1 MKKII
6 LFFFLFGFAIPI
18 FSQEGF
24 EFVKT
29 KKNSVKLPVKIINNL
44 VFIPV
49 EVNGVSLLF
58 LLDSGVEETILFGSE
73 NTKKINLHHV
83 ERVNIRG
90 LGGNEGVEGLKSSG
104 NVLAI
109 GGIQSKNHLLY
120 LIIGLPFD
128 LSSFVGIT
136 VNGII
141 GYTAFRNHLVEIN
154 YQKKVVVFHKLDSG
168 FEKKLEKE
176 YTKVPLSIERKKPY
190 VNALVKMDTV
200 EVWAKLLIDTGNSDA
215 VWLFD
220 RLSDKIDV
228 PKKNFN
234 DYLGQG
240 LSGVIEGKRA
250 RIAEFSIGNFKFDSP
265 IVAFPDSI
273 SIKNISVKSNRLG
286 SLGGEILKRFSVVF
300 DYNKQQLF
308 LKKNKLYKSSFYYN
322 KSGIEIW
329 RSGEQWVK
337 KMVVAQDNSI
347 VLAEDRDHLEK
358 NNANFKY
365 KMELKPV
372 YEVGYIREN
381 SNAAKSGLQIADIL
395 VAIDGKEVY
404 NYSLP
409 EINSI
414 LWSEDEIWIELKIQ
428 RQGKL
433 MVFKFQL
440 VNIL

>member
-1 MKKII
+1 MKKIV
-6 LFFFLFGFAIPI
+6 LFFCLFGFAIPI

-29 KKNSVKLPVKIINNL
+29 KKNSVKVPVKIINNL

-58 LLDSGVEETILFGSE
+58 LLDSGVEETILFGFEDS
-73 NTKKINLHHV
+73 KQINLRHID
-83 ERVNIRG
+83 RVNIRG
-90 LGGNEGVEGLKSSG
+90 LGGKEGVEGLKSSG
-104 NVLAI
+104 NVLTI

-141 GYTAFRNHLVEIN
+141 GYTAFRNHLVEID
-154 YQKKVVVFHKLDSG
+154 YHKKVVVFHKLDTG
-168 FEKKLEKE
+168 FEKKIEKE
-176 YTKVPLSIERKKPY
+176 YTKVPLFIERNKPY
-190 VNALVKMDTV
+190 VNVLVKIDTE

-228 PKKNFN
+228 PKKNFD

-250 RIAEFSIGNFKFDSP
+250 RITEFSIGNFKFDSP

-273 SIKNISVKSNRLG
+273 SIRNISVKSNRLG

-308 LKKNKLYKSSFYYN
+308 LKKNKLYKTSFYYN

-337 KMVVAQDNSI
+337 KMVIAQDNSI
-347 VLAEDRDHLEK
+347 VLAEDRDNVEK
-358 NNANFKY
+358 NNGNFKY
-365 KMELKPV
+365 KLELKPV

-381 SNAAKSGLQIADIL
+381 SNAAKSGLHTADIL

-404 NYSLP
+404 NYSLQ
-409 EINSI
+409 EINSL

-433 MVFKFQL
+433 MTFKFQMMNVL
-440 VNIL
+440 